1 MADRFNAAGT
11 LIVIK
16 LALATKVVEKTC
28 TQLGITAATE
38 AQLLKFCKDARHYWN
53 KGRGEVKR

>member
-38 AQLLKFCKDARHYWN
+38 AQLIKKKWKVSLCNHNGYPE
-53 KGRGEVKR
+53 GPQ